1 MSSTPHTHTHAHT
14 ASGFTHTHRKQQQ
27 KKKIFRNL
35 RRNFFE
41 AAHSAPAGGSR
52 CPSLSYPLSVS
63 FSASSHCS
71 FAQFSPLGSIQ
82 TLSTVTPK
90 KKIFIKIIIIVKNNI
105 THNRNNNNCCF
116 PFLYCLSANEFQ
128 TNFFLFY
135 ILSACFVYCCCC
147 CRTNVSDRQT
157 ERLRKDRGGRGRG
170 ADCGEG
176 LLLVADCAVDNA
188 VCSNKS
194 NSFSHSAIF
203 HFTSSIFIF
212 SSSVFNS
219 FFLLHDEE
227 IVAK

>member
-1 MSSTPHTHTHAHT
+1 MP
-14 ASGFTHTHRKQQQ
+14 
-27 KKKIFRNL
+27 L
-35 RRNFFE
+35 
-41 AAHSAPAGGSR
+41 
-52 CPSLSYPLSVS
+52 SLSYPLSVS
-63 FSASSHCS
+63 LSVSSHRS

-90 KKIFIKIIIIVKNNI
+90 KKILIKIIIIVKNNI
-105 THNRNNNNCCF
+105 THKRNNNNCCF

-135 ILSACFVYCCCC
+135 ILSARFVYCCCC
-147 CRTNVSDRQT
+147 RRTNVSDRQT

-219 FFLLHDEE
+219 FFFCCTTKKLSQSE
-227 IVAK
+227 IIFGNCVYAAGATGRGRRGTGGGTEKGRGRWRIAT